1 VVISRGTGSSNLVP
15 SSGES
20 GANLIFGDES
30 IDDFRGFRHE
40 VGKELGKLLREKP
53 TLDEFPSTLRQI
65 GAWTISSI
73 RIRWSSD
80 LDPGEGIEWRF
91 VVETAFRLRDL
102 LAAAGLDCW
111 PKTTGVKGGTSW
123 CQSRPT

>member
-1 VVISRGTGSSNLVP
+1 M
-15 SSGES
+15 
-20 GANLIFGDES
+20 
-30 IDDFRGFRHE
+30 
-40 VGKELGKLLREKP
+40 
-53 TLDEFPSTLRQI
+53 
-65 GAWTISSI
+65 SSI

-111 PKTTGVKGGTSW
+111 PKTCGLELDLAYADTIIRRWQALTGETAHHAESGQPFDDLAREVEAADAA
-123 CQSRPT
+123 